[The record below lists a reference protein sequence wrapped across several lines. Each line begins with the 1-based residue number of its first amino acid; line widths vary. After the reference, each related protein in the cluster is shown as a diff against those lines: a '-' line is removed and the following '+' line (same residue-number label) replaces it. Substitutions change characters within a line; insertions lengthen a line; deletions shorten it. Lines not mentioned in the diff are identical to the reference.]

1 MDKYLRLVNFKNKFN
16 DQMKQGFKFVDVDV
30 NKDMNENK
38 EFIETETYAAF
49 KKMQQALLK
58 KGIKLTLNSA
68 GRTVEEQQEYFDT
81 VAKDKGLD
89 YAKQEVAAPGHSEH
103 HLGLA
108 IDVRIRSSNMLSK
121 IITKLSSKDLS
132 KMTHKA
138 LAEYGFILRYP
149 EGAEEITGVKYES
162 WHFRYVGVEY
172 AQEMK
177 KLGISCLEKYVEYLN
192 EQKQKEDQTL

>member
-1 MDKYLRLVNFKNKFN
+1 MDKYLRLVNFENKFN
-16 DQMKQGFKFVDVDV
+16 DEMKQGFKFVDVDV

-68 GRTVEEQQEYFDT
+68 GRTVEEQQEYFDKM
-81 VAKDKGLD
+81 VKEKGLD
-89 YAKQEVAAPGHSEH
+89 QAKEEVATPGCSEH

-108 IDVRIRSSNMLSK
+108 IDVRICSSNMLSK
-121 IITKLSSKDLS
+121 IITKLSSKDII
-132 KMTHKA
+132 KITHNV

-149 EGAEEITGVKYES
+149 EGSEEITGVKYES
-162 WHFRYVGVEY
+162 WHFRYVGVEH

-177 KLGISCLEKYVEYLN
+177 KLGISCLEKYIEYIN
-192 EQKQKEDQTL
+192 EQKEEQSL